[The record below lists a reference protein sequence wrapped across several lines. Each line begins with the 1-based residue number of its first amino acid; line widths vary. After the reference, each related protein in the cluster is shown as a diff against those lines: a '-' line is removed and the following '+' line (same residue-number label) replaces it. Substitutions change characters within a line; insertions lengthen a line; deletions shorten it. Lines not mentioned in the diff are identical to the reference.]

1 MNQQIKPGQSGSS
14 AQQNQKPADAQRDQ
28 KDPRQQPKAGKPEDT
43 GSSSN
48 SMPGSGP
55 G

>member
-1 MNQQIKPGQSGSS
+1 MSQQIKPGQSGSG
-14 AQQNQKPADAQRDQ
+14 AQKDQKAADAQPDQ
-28 KDPRQQPKAGKPEDT
+28 KNPRNQPKAGKPEDT